1 MNKDI
6 KFTSKGNN
14 PKNLANGR
22 VDWDISN
29 GKPNFV
35 YGNDLYSQAVAKCI
49 VTETNPLSGYGVGL
63 KDFRGMKNTTVVRMC
78 IITRVLR
85 SLTLLEKYY
94 QKRFVI
100 DEIITEC
107 EQEKIRLLLKLDC
120 GEIVL
125 EV

>member
-1 MNKDI
+1 MDKNI
-6 KFTSKGNN
+6 KFTSKGSN

-35 YGNDLYSQAVAKCI
+35 YENDLYGQAVAKCI